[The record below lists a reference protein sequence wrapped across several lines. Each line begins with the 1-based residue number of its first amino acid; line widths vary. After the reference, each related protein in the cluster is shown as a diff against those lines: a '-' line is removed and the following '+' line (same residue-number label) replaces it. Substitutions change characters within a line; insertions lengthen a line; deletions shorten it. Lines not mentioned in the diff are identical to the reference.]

1 MSGDD
6 SPESPKVADTTV
18 VASGIDEGVKFA
30 TLVDRHDRQVLAYC
44 VRRATSL
51 ADAEDAAAEVFTIA
65 WRSRN
70 DAPDP
75 GVALPWLFAIARRV
89 LANQRR
95 GNERRARL
103 TLRVSALTEERLP
116 SGEASGSAVAALERL
131 GTDGQEILRL
141 VAWEEMSHPEIAQ
154 VLGISTNA
162 VAIRLHRARIR
173 FEREL
178 RAGSDP
184 DDLKEIAGRRTSTRL
199 KGKMLGLLR
208 REPTK

>member
-6 SPESPKVADTTV
+6 APESPKVAGITV

-30 TLVDRHDRQVLAYC
+30 TLFDRHERQVLAYC

-51 ADAEDAAAEVFTIA
+51 ADAEDTAADVFTIA
-65 WRSRN
+65 WRHRN
-70 DAPDP
+70 DVPDP
-75 GVALPWLFAIARRV
+75 GAALPWLFAIARRV

-103 TLRVSALTEERLP
+103 TLRVSALTDERSP
-116 SGEASGSAVAALERL
+116 SGEASGAAVKALERL
-131 GTDGQEILRL
+131 KPDDQEILRL
-141 VAWEEMSHPEIAQ
+141 VAWEEMGHPEIAQ

-173 FEREL
+173 FELEL
-178 RAGSDP
+178 RARSDS
-184 DDLKEIAGRRTSTRL
+184 DDLKEIVGRRTSTRL